1 MDLPKEFLR
10 QYVFV
15 VAVNAVN
22 AGMMDELLAAKIKAY
37 DPETFAS
44 ILSFREK
51 ELEARSHYPE
61 QFFDSSYYKES
72 AASVRHIA
80 SNLASI
86 LGKQS

>member
-1 MDLPKEFLR
+1 MDLPKELLR

-15 VAVNAVN
+15 VAVN

-51 ELEARSHYPE
+51 ELEARSHDPE